1 MFNVLENEVGENDN
15 VDENDKNDEDDNGDA
30 NKNDG
35 FQQVFAD
42 SKEDLYEGCKKYS
55 KLSAVLRLFNVKAN
69 HNWSDK
75 SFKEL
80 LKVFHDM
87 LPVGNKLPVSLYE
100 AKKMLCPMGME
111 MERIAA
117 CPNDCVLYRN
127 QYKDLHECPK
137 CGASRYE
144 RKKQT
149 KVSGNVTKNG
159 PPAKV
164 LWYFPII
171 PRLKRLFAS
180 PKDAKLL
187 RWHEEERKKDGKLRH
202 VVDSPQWRNID
213 HTFDEF
219 RNEIRNIRFGLSSY
233 GINPFGNMSSRHST
247 WPVLLCIYNLPPWL
261 CMKRK
266 YIMMSLFI
274 QGPKQPGNKIDVYLS
289 PLIDNL
295 KTLWSPGV
303 QVYDGYL
310 HENFRLRAMIF
321 CTISDFPAYGNLSGC
336 DTKGA
341 KACPICHDYTCSRW
355 LKYCKKTVYMGHRRS
370 LPPDHPY
377 RNMDNLFDGY
387 SEFGSL
393 PLPSNGETVFSQVE
407 NFQNE
412 FGKKR
417 KRGKSVEIWKKRSI
431 FWDLPYWKDLQVRH
445 CIDVMH
451 IEKNVCDS
459 LIGLLLNIPGKT
471 KDGVNARKDMV
482 DMKIRPEIAPQENS
496 DGKRTD
502 YLHGSKSIGLS
513 EGRHEGRLAGVGT
526 IGKKE
531 EFPSK
536 DYMHQAHYTV
546 LQHMTCIGIYVHE
559 HKRFLKTTN
568 RNKSDK
574 FLAVEHYNTFASWL
588 KDKISNLVDVDEE
601 VKRLAYGPSESVT
614 KYQGYDIN
622 GYTFYMK
629 QQDAKSTLQNS
640 GVTLIATTTGF
651 PRGRRSR
658 RILIMVL
665 LKKF

>member
-1 MFNVLENEVGENDN
+1 MERNEWMYELGRHTTEYQKHLNDFMKVAEDDRVLNGNDRISCPCVDCKNCEKYDEARVIYRHLVVKGFVPGYTCWTYHGESLVDSVISEGNINEIGANNINDDSYDNSDPDNFTQMFNVLENEVGENDN
-15 VDENDKNDEDDNGDA
+15 VDENDKNNEDDNGDA

-100 AKKMLCPMGME
+100 TKKM
-111 MERIAA
+111 
-117 CPNDCVLYRN
+117 
-127 QYKDLHECPK
+127 
-137 CGASRYE
+137 YE

-180 PKDAKLL
+180 PEDAKLL

-202 VVDSPQWRNID
+202 VADSPQWRNID

-219 RNEIRNIRFGLSSY
+219 GNEIRNIRFGLSSD

-261 CMKRK
+261 CMKPK
-266 YIMMSLFI
+266 YIMMSLLI
-274 QGPKQPGNKIDVYLS
+274 QGPKQPGNEIDVYLS
-289 PLIDNL
+289 PLIDDL

-310 HENFRLRAMIF
+310 HENFQQRAMIF
-321 CTISDFPAYGNLSGC
+321 CTISDFPAYGNLSGYG
-336 DTKGA
+336 TKVA
-341 KACPICHDYTCSRW
+341 KACPICQDYTCSRW
-355 LKYCKKTVYMGHRRS
+355 LKYCKKTVYMGH
-370 LPPDHPY
+370 PY
-377 RNMDNLFDGY
+377 CNMDNLFDGY

-393 PLPSNGETVFSQVE
+393 PPPSDGETVFSQVE

-412 FGKKR
+412 FGK
-417 KRGKSVEIWKKRSI
+417 
-431 FWDLPYWKDLQVRH
+431 
-445 CIDVMH
+445 
-451 IEKNVCDS
+451 
-459 LIGLLLNIPGKT
+459 T
-471 KDGVNARKDMV
+471 KDGFNARKDMV
-482 DMKIRPEIAPQENS
+482 DMKIRPELAPQENS
-496 DGKRTD
+496 DGKRT
-502 YLHGSKSIGLS
+502 YLPAACYTL
-513 EGRHEGRLAGVGT
+513 
-526 IGKKE
+526 
-531 EFPSK
+531 SK
-536 DYMHQAHYTV
+536 D
-546 LQHMTCIGIYVHE
+546 E
-559 HKRFLKTTN
+559 
-568 RNKSDK
+568 
-574 FLAVEHYNTFASWL
+574 
-588 KDKISNLVDVDEE
+588 
-601 VKRLAYGPSESVT
+601 
-614 KYQGYDIN
+614 
-622 GYTFYMK
+622 
-629 QQDAKSTLQNS
+629 
-640 GVTLIATTTGF
+640 
-651 PRGRRSR
+651 
-658 RILIMVL
+658 
-665 LKKF
+665 